1 MELAMHTIFTNARV
15 LDGSGAKPYAGDV
28 VVDGNTIVDVTPAGQ
43 RRVPSD
49 ANVVDCGGAT
59 LMPGLIE
66 PHAHLSFVDQATPHA
81 FSSLPVEE
89 HLLMSLKHAKLYL
102 DQGFTAAFSA
112 AATKPRLD
120 VVVRNAIRS
129 GEFPGPRL
137 LAASVQLTV
146 TGGVGDL
153 RQLHLDPGEAMY
165 TLPCDGPAEFRRAA
179 RQACREG
186 VDVLKIVPSGDTSTP
201 AIPSARTLMSDDEV
215 AAVCEVARQ
224 QDRRVAAHARSAES
238 IKMCV
243 RHGVDVIYHA
253 TYADEEAKDLLEKHK
268 DRVFVAP
275 ALSVTWTRLHES
287 GNYGLPSSDA
297 IKARISRDLD
307 LTVECMK
314 DLHRRG
320 VRVLPGGDYGFMW
333 NPHGNNARDLVY
345 FTDLLGFTPMEAIV
359 GATRLGGQ
367 IMGMPESLGQVRK
380 GFLADLLLVDG
391 DPLADVRILQ
401 DRHRL
406 LAIMQNGVFHKPP
419 PPDLAQQRRVAA

>member
-1 MELAMHTIFTNARV
+1 MPTIFANARV
-15 LDGSGAKPYAGDV
+15 LDGGGAKPYAGDV
-28 VVDGNTIVDVTPAGQ
+28 VVDGSTIVEVSPAGQ
-43 RRVPSD
+43 RRVPSG

-89 HLLMSLKHAKLYL
+89 HLLLSLKHAKLYL

-129 GEFPGPRL
+129 GEYPGPRL

-179 RQACREG
+179 REACREG

-224 QDRRVAAHARSAES
+224 HDRRVAAHARSAEA

-268 DRVFVAP
+268 DRLFVAP

-359 GATRLGGQ
+359 AATRLGGQ

-401 DRHRL
+401 DRNRL

>member
-1 MELAMHTIFTNARV
+1 MQTIFANARV

-43 RRVPSD
+43 RRAPPG
-49 ANVVDCGGAT
+49 ANVVDCAGAT

-66 PHAHLSFVDQATPHA
+66 PHAHLSFVDQATPHV
-81 FSSLPVEE
+81 FSALPVEE
-89 HLLMSLKHAKLYL
+89 HLLLSLKHAKLYL
-102 DQGFTAAFSA
+102 DQGFTAAFSG

-129 GEFPGPRL
+129 GEYPGPRL

-179 RQACREG
+179 REACREG

-215 AAVCEVARQ
+215 AAVAEVARQ

-238 IKMCV
+238 VKMCV
-243 RHGVDVIYHA
+243 RHGVEVIYHA
-253 TYADEEAKDLLEKHK
+253 TYADEEAKDLLQQHK
-268 DRVFVAP
+268 DHVFVAP

-287 GNYGLPSSDA
+287 GNYGLPSSEA
-297 IKARISRDLD
+297 IKERIARDLE

-320 VRVLPGGDYGFMW
+320 VRVLPGGDYGFQW
-333 NPHGNNARDLVY
+333 NPHGNNARDLAY
-345 FTDLLGFTPMEAIV
+345 FTNLLGFTPMEAIV
-359 GATRLGGQ
+359 AATRLGGE
-367 IMGMPESLGQVRK
+367 IMGMPDSLGQVRK

-401 DRHRL
+401 DRRRL
-406 LAIMQNGVFHKPP
+406 LAIMQNGAFHKPP
-419 PPDLAQQRRVAA
+419 PPDLAQRRVAA

>member
-1 MELAMHTIFTNARV
+1 MHTIFTNARV
-15 LDGSGAKPYAGDV
+15 LDGSGAKPYTGDV

-43 RRVPSD
+43 RRVPPG
-49 ANVVDCGGAT
+49 ANVVDCGGTT

-89 HLLMSLKHAKLYL
+89 HLLLSLKHAKLYL

-333 NPHGNNARDLVY
+333 NPHGNNARDLAY
-345 FTDLLGFTPMEAIV
+345 FVDLLGFTPMEAIV
-359 GATRLGGQ
+359 GATRLGGE

>member
-1 MELAMHTIFTNARV
+1 MKTIFAGARI
-15 LDGSGAKPYAGDV
+15 LDGSGAAPYAGDV
-28 VVDGNTIVDVTPAGQ
+28 VVDGNTIVDVAPAGQ
-43 RRVPSD
+43 ARRQPAD
-49 ANVVDCGGAT
+49 AVVVDCAGAT

-81 FSSLPVEE
+81 FSTLPVEE
-89 HLLMSLKHAKLYL
+89 HLLLALKHARLYL

-129 GEFPGPRL
+129 GDFPGPRL

-179 RQACREG
+179 REACREG
-186 VDVLKIVPSGDTSTP
+186 VDVLKIVASGDTSTP
-201 AIPSARTLMSDDEV
+201 SVPSARTLMADDEV
-215 AAVCEVARQ
+215 AAVTEVARQ
-224 QDRRVAAHARSAES
+224 HERRVAAHARSAGS
-238 IKMCV
+238 VKMCL

-253 TYADEEAKDLLEKHK
+253 TCADDEAKDMLESRK

-275 ALSVTWTRLHES
+275 ALSVTWTRLHEA
-287 GNYGLPSSDA
+287 GGFGLPSSDA
-297 IKARISRDLD
+297 IRTRIARDLE

-320 VRVLPGGDYGFMW
+320 VRVLPGGDYGFLW
-333 NPHGNNARDLVY
+333 NPHGNNARDLAHFV
-345 FTDLLGFTPMEAIV
+345 DLLGFTPMEAIV
-359 GATRLGGQ
+359 AATRLGGE
-367 IMGMPESLGQVRK
+367 IMGLPGTLGQVRK
-380 GFLADLLLVDG
+380 GFLADLLVVDG

-401 DRHRL
+401 DRGRL
-406 LAIMQNGVFHKPP
+406 LAIMQDGVFHKPP
-419 PPDLAQQRRVAA
+419 PPGLRERRRAAA